1 MLKSVML
8 LLKNKV
14 GFFYSS
20 SNIWYFLLCINRLY
34 AVAQLQIYY
43 HEQEKKVAIE
53 MHLLS

>member
-1 MLKSVML
+1 ML
-8 LLKNKV
+8 LLKKKGV
-14 GFFYSS
+14 FFYSL

>member
-8 LLKNKV
+8 LLKK

-20 SNIWYFLLCINRLY
+20 SNIWYILLCINRLY